1 MVKGGLQLASGVSTH
16 TGQRKKAGHQKQN
29 KIQNKEIRRLMRIRF
44 IFFLKFAEWIVSNLE
59 NKDFWWNPFWK
70 HFLDL

>member
-1 MVKGGLQLASGVSTH
+1 MLKKNKTKTTNQCRAAMVKGGLQLASGVSTH

-44 IFFLKFAEWIVSNLE
+44 IFFLSLLNEL
-59 NKDFWWNPFWK
+59 
-70 HFLDL
+70 FLI